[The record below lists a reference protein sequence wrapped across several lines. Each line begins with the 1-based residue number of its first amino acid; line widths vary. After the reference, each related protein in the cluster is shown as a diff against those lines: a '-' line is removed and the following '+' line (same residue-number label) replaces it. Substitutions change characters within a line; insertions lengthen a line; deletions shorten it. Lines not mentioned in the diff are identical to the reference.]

1 MLAVFATD
9 ATGAAAAQGRLE
21 AEYTVTLSGLP
32 IGKGDWVI
40 DVSNDQFSAVA
51 NGGTTGLLRLFAG
64 GHGSSSSRG
73 TINASGQLIPA
84 DYIST
89 IFGDKRVDDV
99 RVTFAGGNVKDVAID
114 PENGPNPER
123 IAVTDAD
130 RHNVLDPMTA
140 VIDPVS
146 GNGDPV
152 NPQACA
158 RNIPIF
164 DGRLRFDLRSEYKR
178 MDTVRAKK
186 GYQGPAVVC
195 AVYFVPV
202 SGYIPGRPAIK
213 YLAALRDAEVW
224 MAPILGTRL
233 LAPFRFA
240 LPTPIGQGVLEATQF
255 VTVAQPPRA
264 AANVKTQ

>member
-1 MLAVFATD
+1 MLAAFATD
-9 ATGAAAAQGRLE
+9 AGAIAAAQGRLE

-73 TINASGQLIPA
+73 IVSAAGQLIPA

-89 IFGDKRVDDV
+89 IFGDKRIDDV
-99 RVTFAGGNVKDVAID
+99 RVAFAGGNVKDVSID
-114 PENGPNPER
+114 PPMGPSPDR
-123 IAVTDAD
+123 IPVTDAD

-140 VIDPVS
+140 VIDPVG

-152 NPQACA
+152 KPEACVRHIA
-158 RNIPIF
+158 VF

-178 MDTVRAKK
+178 MDTVKAKK

-202 SGYIPGRPAIK
+202 SGHVPNRPAIK

-224 MAPILGTRL
+224 MAPILGTRF
-233 LAPFRFA
+233 LAPFRFS